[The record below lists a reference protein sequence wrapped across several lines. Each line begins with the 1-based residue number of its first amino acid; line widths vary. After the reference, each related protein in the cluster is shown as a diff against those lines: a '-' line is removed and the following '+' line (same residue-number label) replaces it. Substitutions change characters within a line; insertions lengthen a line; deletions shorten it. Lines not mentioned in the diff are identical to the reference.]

1 MEENYKNIVS
11 SGYFKGI
18 LKAVAVSMTV
28 TFVILLITA
37 LLLCFTDFPE
47 MYTFPSAIAATV
59 LGVFFGSS
67 IAAKKN
73 PSNSLISAMITA
85 FLYALISF
93 IIGSIIERRIGFSL
107 NTALFGAIALLT
119 GAIAGILSNRTKI
132 KKNYNNSSPGL
143 FDKIKKKKSSSSYR
157 FNSRRL

>member
-1 MEENYKNIVS
+1 MEENYKNKVS

-18 LKAVAVSMTV
+18 LKAVAVSMAV
-28 TFVILLITA
+28 TFIILLITA

-47 MYTFPSAIAATV
+47 LYTFPSAIAATV
-59 LGVFFGSS
+59 LGVFSGSS
-67 IAAKKN
+67 IAGKKN
-73 PSNSLISAMITA
+73 PSNNLLSAILTA

-93 IIGSIIERRIGFSL
+93 IIGSILERRIGFSL

-119 GAIAGILSNRTKI
+119 GAIAGILANRTKSRN
-132 KKNYNNSSPGL
+132 NYNNSSPGL
-143 FDKIKKKKSSSSYR
+143 FDKIKKKKSSGGYR